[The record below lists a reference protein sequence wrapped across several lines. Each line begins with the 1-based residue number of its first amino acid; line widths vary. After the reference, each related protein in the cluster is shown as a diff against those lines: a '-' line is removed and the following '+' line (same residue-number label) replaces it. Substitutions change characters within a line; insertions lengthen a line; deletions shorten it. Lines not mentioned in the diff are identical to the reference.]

1 MFATNKLSFNIKSK
15 HIAIVI
21 VVFVIVMV
29 MVIVIIIIPCWC
41 QAFHQYYCFCCRI
54 FRHFWRIR
62 SRRVVRVGA
71 TIAVHREQRVPSTD
85 VLPDVHLVQVDLRA
99 AQSLVVLK
107 AHATLPHHDDN
118 IPPKDI
124 GALREKDAERE

>member
-1 MFATNKLSFNIKSK
+1 M
-15 HIAIVI
+15 
-21 VVFVIVMV
+21 
-29 MVIVIIIIPCWC
+29 
-41 QAFHQYYCFCCRI
+41 
-54 FRHFWRIR
+54 
-62 SRRVVRVGA
+62 
-71 TIAVHREQRVPSTD
+71 HREQRVPSTD

-124 GALREKDAERE
+124 GALREKDAERERESDEKRKAAEFICMQIALTLHCAA